1 LKKKYFLC
9 HLYDD
14 YSGSP
19 KVLSQCLSVL
29 NAIGVD
35 NVVFTG
41 SGSYGFISD
50 QACNINRFFY
60 RRSKYKI
67 LTFFLYLA
75 SQCSLF
81 FKLSYAL
88 IKEKKEKVVVVN
100 TMLPFGASLAGKLF
114 ADNVVLY
121 SHEVSISPE
130 LLKRFILYIHS
141 ITISKAFF
149 VSQYTKTMLESYLG
163 CKPSSIIY
171 NALSEDYLKG
181 HLLAEQELREKWNGK
196 KVVLLSSLKS
206 YKGIPEFINLASSL
220 EKSGCSFLLVIN
232 DKQENG
238 DSFFSEFILPS
249 NIYIFY
255 RPKNIID
262 IYREAF
268 LVVNLSRKN
277 ECVETFG
284 LTLIEGMSQYNPV
297 IAPVV
302 GGPVEIVFNGI
313 NGYLIDSSNEVEL
326 ISCTY
331 QLSQGYE
338 SWKALAINARHSAE
352 KFNYNE
358 YKNRI
363 ISELG
368 VFTS

>member
-1 LKKKYFLC
+1 MKKYFLC

-19 KVLSQCLSVL
+19 KVLSQCLNVL
-29 NAIGVD
+29 DESSVD
-35 NVVFTG
+35 NVVFIG
-41 SGSYGFISD
+41 SGSCGFISD
-50 QACNINRFFY
+50 QACNIKRFFY
-60 RRSKYKI
+60 RRSKCKI
-67 LTFFLYLA
+67 ITLFLYLA
-75 SQCSLF
+75 SQLSLF
-81 FKLSYAL
+81 LKLSYAL
-88 IKEKKEKVVVVN
+88 IKEEKEKIVIVN

-114 ADNVVLY
+114 ADSVILY

-130 LLKRFILYIHS
+130 ILKKIILYIHS
-141 ITISKAFF
+141 KTISKSFF
-149 VSQYTKTMLESYLG
+149 VSQYTQNMLDSYLG
-163 CKPSSIIY
+163 YKPGSIIY
-171 NALSEDYLKG
+171 NALSEDYLKVR
-181 HLLAEQELREKWNGK
+181 LLEESELREKWNAK
-196 KVVLLSSLKS
+196 KIVLLSSLKS
-206 YKGIPEFINLASSL
+206 YKGIPEFINLSSSL

-232 DKQENG
+232 DKPENG

-249 NIYIFY
+249 NLYILY

-268 LVVNLSRKN
+268 LVVNLSHKN
-277 ECVETFG
+277 EWVETFG

-302 GGPVEIVFNGI
+302 GGPVEIVFNGL

-326 ISCTY
+326 ISCTHR
-331 QLSQGYE
+331 LSQEYE
-338 SWKALAINARHSAE
+338 HWKALAINARHRAE

>member
-1 LKKKYFLC
+1 MKKYFLC

-19 KVLSQCLSVL
+19 KVLSQCLNVL
-29 NAIGVD
+29 DENGID
-35 NVVFTG
+35 NVVFIG
-41 SGSYGFISD
+41 SGNYGFISD
-50 QACNINRFFY
+50 QALNIKRFFY
-60 RRSKYKI
+60 RRSTYKV
-67 LTFFLYLA
+67 LTFFLYLV
-75 SQCSLF
+75 SQLSLF
-81 FKLSYAL
+81 LKLSHAL
-88 IKEKKEKVVVVN
+88 IKEKKEKIVIVN

-114 ADNVVLY
+114 ADSVILY

-130 LLKRFILYIHS
+130 VLKKVILYIHS
-141 ITISKAFF
+141 KTISKSFF
-149 VSQYTKTMLESYLG
+149 VSQYTKNMLDSYLG
-163 CKPSSIIY
+163 YKPSSIIY
-171 NALSEDYLKG
+171 NALSEDYLTE
-181 HLLAEQELREKWNGK
+181 HLLDESELRKKWNTK

-249 NIYIFY
+249 NLYILY
-255 RPKNIID
+255 RPENIID

-277 ECVETFG
+277 EWVETFG

-297 IAPVV
+297 IAPVI
-302 GGPVEIVFNGI
+302 GGPVEIVFNGF
-313 NGYLIDSSNEVEL
+313 NGYLIDSSNAVDL

-331 QLSQGYE
+331 RLSQEYE
-338 SWKALAINARHSAE
+338 HWKALAINARHCAE
-352 KFNYNE
+352 KFNYNQ
-358 YKNRI
+358 YKNRM

>member
-1 LKKKYFLC
+1 MKKFFLC

-19 KVLSQCLSVL
+19 KVLSQCLNVL
-29 NAIGVD
+29 DESGID
-35 NVVFTG
+35 NMVFVG
-41 SGSYGFISD
+41 SGSCGFISD
-50 QACNINRFFY
+50 QTCNIKRFFY
-60 RRSKYKI
+60 RRSKYKMI
-67 LTFFLYLA
+67 TLFLYLA
-75 SQCSLF
+75 SQLSLF
-81 FKLSYAL
+81 LKLSYAL
-88 IKEKKEKVVVVN
+88 IKEEQEKIVIVN

-114 ADNVVLY
+114 ADSVILY

-130 LLKRFILYIHS
+130 ILKKIILYIHS
-141 ITISKAFF
+141 KTISKSFF
-149 VSQYTKTMLESYLG
+149 VSQYTKNMLDSYLG
-163 CKPSSIIY
+163 YKPGSIIY
-171 NALSEDYLKG
+171 NALPEDYLKAY
-181 HLLAEQELREKWNGK
+181 LFEENELCKKWNAK
-196 KVVLLSSLKS
+196 KIVLLSSLKN
-206 YKGIPEFINLASSL
+206 YKGIPEFISLSSSL

-232 DKQENG
+232 DEPENG

-249 NIYIFY
+249 NLYILY

-268 LVVNLSRKN
+268 LVVNLSHKN
-277 ECVETFG
+277 EWVETFG

-302 GGPVEIVFNGI
+302 GGPVEIVFDGL
-313 NGYLIDSSNEVEL
+313 NGYLIDSSNEVDL
-326 ISCTY
+326 IRCTHR
-331 QLSQGYE
+331 LSQEYE
-338 SWKALAINARHSAE
+338 HWKALAINARHRAE
-352 KFNYNE
+352 QFNYIE